1 MSHLKTIQLAHVPP
15 TQPVHVALYRDLQN
29 AQFLREQLLTGNTE
43 FEYAFI
49 DASTILSTT
58 HILAAVFRA
67 VNDYQNNRLKSKNVH
82 SEIVYSLSPNNNV
95 SHPPPPPRA
104 PIPVLAL
111 EIIADNSKIAESFRK
126 FGITDATKDLLVV
139 KFSTSPDITHDSVAQ
154 HLEKAIEGKPLP
166 FDDENL
172 RLVSDISKIKKAY
185 KLGSI
190 NAKGGQNGRNGP
202 AALLSEMNNL
212 ERSILGA
219 MALRGS

>member
-67 VNDYQNNRLKSKNVH
+67 VNDHQNNRLKSKNVH
-82 SEIVYSLSPNNNV
+82 SEIVYSLSPNNN
-95 SHPPPPPRA
+95 
-104 PIPVLAL
+104 
-111 EIIADNSKIAESFRK
+111 IAESFRK

-190 NAKGGQNGRNGP
+190 NAKGGQNGPNGP

>member
-29 AQFLREQLLTGNTE
+29 SQFLREQLLTGNTE

-49 DASTILSTT
+49 DAST
-58 HILAAVFRA
+58 
-67 VNDYQNNRLKSKNVH
+67 
-82 SEIVYSLSPNNNV
+82 
-95 SHPPPPPRA
+95 
-104 PIPVLAL
+104 
-111 EIIADNSKIAESFRK
+111 IAESFRK

-139 KFSTSPDITHDSVAQ
+139 KFSTSADITHDSVAQ

-190 NAKGGQNGRNGP
+190 NAKGGQNGPNGP